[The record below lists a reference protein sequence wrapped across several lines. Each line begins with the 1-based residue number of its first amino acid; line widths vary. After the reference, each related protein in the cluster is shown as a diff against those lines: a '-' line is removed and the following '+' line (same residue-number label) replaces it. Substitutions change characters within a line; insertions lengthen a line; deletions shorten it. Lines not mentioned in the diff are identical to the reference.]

1 MRYVR
6 FSHQGRPVLGV
17 RTAEGVRILGEE
29 SLEALLA
36 RGVDL
41 ATYGADAQGALVEI
55 GEQDYLPLMSRPSK
69 IICVGL
75 NYADHTKE
83 SPYAQPDYPTLFPRF
98 NTSLIAHNKPLIR
111 PRISDTLDYEGEMA
125 VVLKSG
131 GRYISKEQALQHVA
145 GYALFNEGSVREY
158 QFKSPQWTVGKNFDD
173 TGAFGPDL
181 VTADELPAGGKGLLL
196 QTRVNGKVVQSA
208 NTDDMLFDVATIIS
222 TLSEAVTLEA
232 GDVIVSGTP
241 AGVGF
246 GMDPKVYLKAGDI
259 VEVSIEGIGTLVNP
273 IVDEA

>member
-6 FSHQGRPVLGV
+6 FSLQGRPVLGV
-17 RTAEGVRILGEE
+17 RTAEGVRVLGEE
-29 SLEALLA
+29 SLESLLA

-41 ATYGADAQGALVEI
+41 QTYGADAQGERVEI
-55 GEQDYLPLMSRPSK
+55 GEQDYLPLMSRPGK

-98 NTSLIAHNKPLIR
+98 NSSLIGHNQPLVR

-131 GRYISKEQALQHVA
+131 GRHISKAQALQHVA

-196 QTRVNGKVVQSA
+196 QTRVNGKLVQSA
-208 NTDDMLFDVATIIS
+208 NTEDMLFDVATIIS
-222 TLSEAVTLEA
+222 TLSQAVTLEA

-259 VEVSIEGIGTLVNP
+259 VEVSIEGIGSLVNP
-273 IVDEA
+273 VVDEA